1 MQVRKFK
8 LYVNTFRVTNSSIPT
23 KYANVQLQK
32 IGSVCRK
39 ANTVSF
45 YARKAD
51 VNTDFNQRKQ
61 KLKCHGSQKRLLEE
75 SNKNSN
81 SITYRREGKKIDPI

>member
-1 MQVRKFK
+1 MLRIAVFQLNMQM
-8 LYVNTFRVTNSSIPT
+8 YS
-23 KYANVQLQK
+23 
-32 IGSVCRK
+32 CRK
-39 ANTVSF
+39 LVLFVEKPTQFPF

-81 SITYRREGKKIDPI
+81 FTTYRREGIFFYPI